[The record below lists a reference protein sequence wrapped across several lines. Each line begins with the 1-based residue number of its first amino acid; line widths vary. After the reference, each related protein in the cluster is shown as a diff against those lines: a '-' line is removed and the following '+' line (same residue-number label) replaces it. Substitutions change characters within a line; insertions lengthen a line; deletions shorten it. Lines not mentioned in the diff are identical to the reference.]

1 MEIQQ
6 LEFELSGRQDPSL
19 DPAQRADE
27 VRLGA
32 GLESTDCAGNR
43 QPGIQM
49 SAGAATGEENAH
61 PYARSNTND
70 GSVAR
75 PPITFSRV
83 RPMFTRMPV
92 ISIEST
98 RLDLP

>member
-1 MEIQQ
+1 MQVEQ
-6 LEFELSGRQDPSL
+6 LKLELRRGQDSPL
-19 DPAQRADE
+19 DPTQRPDKVWIRA
-27 VRLGA
+27 R
-32 GLESTDCAGNR
+32 LESAHCTGNR
-43 QPGIQM
+43 QSGIEM
-49 SAGAATGEENAH
+49 SASAATGEENAH

-83 RPMFTRMPV
+83 LPMFTSMPV
-92 ISIEST
+92 ISIERT